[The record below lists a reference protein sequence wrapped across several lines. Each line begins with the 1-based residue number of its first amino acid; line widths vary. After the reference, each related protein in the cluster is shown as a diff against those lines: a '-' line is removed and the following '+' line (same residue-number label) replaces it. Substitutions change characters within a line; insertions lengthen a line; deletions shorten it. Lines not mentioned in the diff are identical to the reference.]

1 VATLTATMSAIDPE
15 IEGEARIRAV
25 FSRVRQGDL
34 SVADLYAEDAVL
46 TYSGGGRV
54 VGRAAI
60 RAFYQ
65 QQIESIRPQPHVTA
79 VLRDPPL
86 YVAVIEAPTSEGHYR
101 ALDLFEVDDSG
112 IRRLEIY
119 SQGQASGR
127 SD

>member
-1 VATLTATMSAIDPE
+1 MVTLTATMSAIDPH
-15 IEGEARIRAV
+15 IRGADRVRAV
-25 FSRVRQGDL
+25 FSRVRQGDS

-54 VGRAAI
+54 EGREAI

-65 QQIESIRPQPHVTA
+65 QQIELIRPRPDVMA
-79 VLRDPPL
+79 VIEDPPL
-86 YVAVIEAPTSEGHYR
+86 YVAVVEVPTSEGHHR

-127 SD
+127 SG

>member
-1 VATLTATMSAIDPE
+1 MSASDPQ
-15 IEGEARIRAV
+15 IQGADRVRAV

-46 TYSGGGRV
+46 TYSRGGRV
-54 VGRAAI
+54 EGREAI

-65 QQIESIRPQPHVTA
+65 QQIESIRPQPHVAA
-79 VLRDPPL
+79 VLQDPPL
-86 YVAVIEAPTSEGHYR
+86 YVAVVEAPTSEGHYR

-119 SQGQASGR
+119 SQGQLSGR